1 MTTIAIAL
9 ITHRPKAAA
18 SIAAL
23 LSAAVAA
30 WLAGYRHEGGLG
42 LLAAA
47 AAGAVAAI
55 YTAAAVV
62 AWHFALRRKREREAR
77 RAAADTV
84 AYLAADLAAGTD
96 PACAIAAAEPEWPA
110 EATVTARRLRAALRI
125 AAELGAPAAE
135 LCRRL
140 ADHLND
146 DDQAAARAGAQ
157 TASIRATA
165 ALLIALPVAG
175 VALGEGALGVEAV
188 AFLFAT
194 PAGIGAAATAMGL
207 QAAGLAWTGAL
218 IASVNPRRS

>member
-1 MTTIAIAL
+1 MTAIATTL

-18 SIAAL
+18 GVTALLVAAL
-23 LSAAVAA
+23 AA
-30 WLAGYRHEGGLG
+30 WLAGWRHDGGLG
-42 LLAAA
+42 PIAATT
-47 AAGAVAAI
+47 AGAVAAI
-55 YTAAAVV
+55 YTAAAVI
-62 AWHFALRRKREREAR
+62 AWHLALRRKRHREAR

-96 PACAIAAAEPEWPA
+96 PTRAVAAAEPDWPA
-110 EATVTARRLRAALRI
+110 EASATARRLRASLRI

-146 DDQAAARAGAQ
+146 DDRAAARAGAQ

-175 VALGEGALGVEAV
+175 VALGEVALGVEAV
-188 AFLFAT
+188 AFLFGS
-194 PAGIGAAATAMGL
+194 PAGIGAAGAAMGL

-218 IASVNPRRS
+218 INSVNPGSS

>member
-1 MTTIAIAL
+1 MTAIAIAL
-9 ITHRPKAAA
+9 VTGRPKAASA
-18 SIAAL
+18 ITAL
-23 LSAAVAA
+23 LVAVLAA
-30 WLAGYRHEGGLG
+30 WLAGYRHDGGLG
-42 LLAAA
+42 PMAAA
-47 AAGAVAAI
+47 TAGTIAAI
-55 YTAAAVV
+55 YTAAAVI
-62 AWHFALRRKREREAR
+62 AWHLALRRKRHREAR

-96 PACAIAAAEPEWPA
+96 PTRAIAAAEPEWPA
-110 EATVTARRLRAALRI
+110 EATATARRLRAALRI
-125 AAELGAPAAE
+125 AADLGAPAAE

-140 ADHLND
+140 ADHLHD

-165 ALLIALPVAG
+165 ALLVALPVAG
-175 VALGEGALGVEAV
+175 VALGEVALGVEAV

-218 IASVNPRRS
+218 INSVNPRSS

>member
-1 MTTIAIAL
+1 MTAVATAL

-18 SIAAL
+18 SITAL
-23 LSAAVAA
+23 LAAVFAA
-30 WLAGYRHEGGLG
+30 WTAGYRHDGGLG
-42 LLAAA
+42 PLAAA

-55 YTAAAVV
+55 YTAAAVT
-62 AWHFALRRKREREAR
+62 AWHLALRRKREREAR

-96 PACAIAAAEPEWPA
+96 PARAIAAAEPEWPA
-110 EATVTARRLRAALRI
+110 ESTVTARRLRAALRI

-165 ALLIALPVAG
+165 ALLIALPAAG

-188 AFLFAT
+188 AFLFASPT
-194 PAGIGAAATAMGL
+194 GIGAAATAMGL

-218 IASVNPRRS
+218 IASVNPRSS

>member
-42 LLAAA
+42 LLTAA

-218 IASVNPRRS
+218 IASVNPRSS

>member
-1 MTTIAIAL
+1 MTAIATSL
-9 ITHRPKAAA
+9 VTHRPKAAA
-18 SIAAL
+18 TIIALLVAALAAL
-23 LSAAVAA
+23 L
-30 WLAGYRHEGGLG
+30 AGLRHDGGLG
-42 LLAAA
+42 PIAAA
-47 AAGAVAAI
+47 TAGAVAAI
-55 YTAAAVV
+55 YTAAAVT
-62 AWHFALRRKREREAR
+62 AWHLALRRKRHREAR

-96 PACAIAAAEPEWPA
+96 PIRAIAAAEPEWPT
-110 EATVTARRLRAALRI
+110 EAASTARRLRAALRI

-140 ADHLND
+140 AVHLHD
-146 DDQAAARAGAQ
+146 DDHAAARAGAQ

-175 VALGEGALGVEAV
+175 VALGEVALGVEAV
-188 AFLFAT
+188 AFLFGS

-218 IASVNPRRS
+218 INTVNPRSS

>member
-30 WLAGYRHEGGLG
+30 WLAGYRHEGGLC

>member
-218 IASVNPRRS
+218 IASVNPRSS